1 MDQYLAI
8 GSEQGNLP
16 EFRVGIVCDGLLERV
31 CGVAAT
37 FQQFEQ
43 LFADGGVTALGTNI
57 VNMAVIGVA
66 AAAGGALTGLL
77 YSQSVGALIAVVIAI
92 QVASLS
98 VLPAVRRAADSPGRV

>member
-31 CGVAAT
+31 CGVAPT

-43 LFADGGVTALGTNI
+43 LFADGGVCRCLRGGDARSGLDLRAGRADGQGVGGDCDSKFAI
-57 VNMAVIGVA
+57 CGVA
-66 AAAGGALTGLL
+66 PEDAKVMGL
-77 YSQSVGALIAVVIAI
+77 Y
-92 QVASLS
+92 
-98 VLPAVRRAADSPGRV
+98 